1 MMPTAFPRVLW
12 VSCLLLGGLSV
23 ASTALAQDE
32 PKKAS
37 PGAPAPDAPAVPD
50 APAETP
56 SRSADEVDKSRPA
69 KDAAAKTATDEALAK
84 AEADKKKP
92 RPLRD
97 YLKLTVGPITFLPI
111 ALVQAQAAPYVGKN
125 SFALAGDPA
134 DTAGFRLQRARF
146 GLEVNL
152 ANQGRGAVSV
162 ELGSREDGQARI
174 HDAWLAYVGFPYAQI
189 FAGAQ
194 TVPFSR
200 SAIVESANTALVDR
214 PLAVRSMAPG
224 HQVGV
229 VGRGSVADGAFS
241 YDVGVFNGFHRA
253 DQFYQGYGQNYAPF
267 GNRFNGLA
275 YVGRLGTEPVGKLSP
290 TIADVTHESPRFG
303 VGASYAY
310 SDGGAS
316 GVHNAGVDALLH
328 AKGFHLLGEFLF
340 SSVQPKST
348 PTQTT
353 ATVVKV
359 QSIGAVAEVGYMV
372 VERLFGLNARFE
384 YIDPNTSVA
393 NEGDALL
400 FGGGAS
406 FQFLD
411 GIIKTQLEYMHREER
426 HGLSLQNDYLM
437 LQGQLA
443 L

>member
-1 MMPTAFPRVLW
+1 MGFRR
-12 VSCLLLGGLSV
+12 GLF
-23 ASTALAQDE
+23 AACALAGCLFVAPRAFAQVE
-32 PKKAS
+32 PKKAPPS
-37 PGAPAPDAPAVPD
+37 DIEKEAPAPPDEPAPKSDRSSGDEPGKNG
-50 APAETP
+50 ETP
-56 SRSADEVDKSRPA
+56 PPAKAKAATDEAADKS
-69 KDAAAKTATDEALAK
+69 KDAAARKD
-84 AEADKKKP
+84 

-97 YLKLTVGPITFLPI
+97 YLKLTVGPITFSPI
-111 ALVQAQAAPYVGKN
+111 LLVQAQAAPYVGKS
-125 SFALAGDPA
+125 SFTLSGDPA
-134 DTAGFRLQRARF
+134 DTAGFRIQRARF

-162 ELGSREDGQARI
+162 ELGSREDGTARI

-200 SAIVESANTALVDR
+200 SALIDSAGSALVDR

-224 HQVGV
+224 HQVGI
-229 VGRGSVADGAFS
+229 VGRGSVAEGAFS
-241 YDVGVFNGFHRA
+241 YDVGVFNGFHRV
-253 DQFYQGYGQNYAPF
+253 DQFYQGYGQNSAPF

-275 YVGRLGTEPVGKLSP
+275 YVGRLGTEPVGKLSS

-303 VGASYAY
+303 IGASYAY
-310 SDGGAS
+310 SDGGAA

-348 PTQTT
+348 PTQST
-353 ATVVKV
+353 ATVVKI
-359 QSIGAVAEVGYMV
+359 QSIGAVAETGYMI

-384 YIDPNTSVA
+384 YIDPNGSVD
-393 NEGDALL
+393 NEGDAFLI
-400 FGGGAS
+400 GGGAS

-411 GIIKTQLEYMHREER
+411 GIFKTQAEFMHREER
-426 HGLSLQNDYLM
+426 HGTSLQNDYLM
-437 LQGQLA
+437 LQGQISL
-443 L
+443 